1 MRPVARSRFVATITV
16 VGIVVVVS
24 LGAVLATYQRQIWS
38 YLTHTKG
45 GPSVTWPY
53 EPHSSAPV
61 LHIAASGDIG
71 DSGVPLDRT
80 AAAMAAITAEEPYD
94 VLWLLG
100 DNVYPSGDP
109 ARLDEIVFTP
119 FAPVLD
125 AGADLL
131 AILGN
136 HDVSRGRGDEQLTA
150 LGMESRW
157 WQRRYGDVL
166 LIGLDSNDTGNEQ
179 QRAWLEQT
187 LRDTDARWKI
197 VGLHHPPYSSG
208 YQGSNRASRE
218 VFAPLFERY
227 GVQLV
232 LSGHDHDYQRSVP
245 IGGVTYIVTG
255 AGAGTRRT
263 GEADFTAAAWAT
275 YHFTDIA
282 VFADRIEVR
291 AVDQEQRVFDEVTLR

>member
-1 MRPVARSRFVATITV
+1 MRPVTRSRIVGVVTA

-24 LGAVLATYQRQIWS
+24 LGAVFATYQRQIWS

-45 GPSVTWPY
+45 GPSETWPY
-53 EPHSSAPV
+53 EPRDPAPV
-61 LHIAASGDIG
+61 LHLAAAGDIG

-80 AAAMAAITAEEPYD
+80 AAAMAAIAAGEPYD

-109 ARLDEIVFTP
+109 SRLGATVFTP
-119 FAPVLD
+119 FADVLD
-125 AGADLL
+125 AGTDLL

-136 HDVSRGRGDEQLTA
+136 HDVAGGRGDEQLAA

-166 LIGLDSNDTGNEQ
+166 LVGLDSNDTRNDEQ
-179 QRAWLEQT
+179 RSWLERT

-208 YQGSNRASRE
+208 YQGSTRAARDA
-218 VFAPLFERY
+218 FAPVFERY

-255 AGAGTRRT
+255 AGSDTRGT
-263 GEADFTAAAWAT
+263 GESDFTAAAWST
-275 YHFTDIA
+275 HHFTDIA
-282 VFADRIEVR
+282 VFPDRIELR